1 MCLFRVCSLR
11 MRAGFEGA
19 RTIIFGGQNL
29 TTCADQVTSGAAN
42 LQMFA
47 PKRGANASLR
57 DFLPACSAQFRN
69 PRATS
74 FDFGKLR

>member
-19 RTIIFGGQNL
+19 RTMIFGGQNL

-47 PKRGANASLR
+47 QMRR
-57 DFLPACSAQFRN
+57 ER
-69 PRATS
+69 
-74 FDFGKLR
+74 